1 MKKKNNNNND
11 YHQTLFF
18 SRQIYWQLKSRSIY
32 TIITRDLDIF
42 HIYAILHY
50 YEVIFVG
57 DKTKKNNFKIS
68 ERVGCRGRQ
77 WNTFMIALPLDKES
91 LECRCTR
98 KMLFQNSF
106 WGMGGISG
114 YQLVVRLLKVLK
126 YFSSLEVVIF
136 IF

>member
-1 MKKKNNNNND
+1 MIINTIYLATSYYLIRKIPNNLLCKHHTELIILKIWRKNNNYNKD

-57 DKTKKNNFKIS
+57 DKTKKNTSKLKLNFKIS
-68 ERVGCRGRQ
+68 ERVGCHGRQ

-91 LECRCTR
+91 LECR
-98 KMLFQNSF
+98 M
-106 WGMGGISG
+106 
-114 YQLVVRLLKVLK
+114 
-126 YFSSLEVVIF
+126 
-136 IF
+136 